1 MAVYISAGVYIQ
13 ERDNSLYA
21 PAIAPTVIGIVGTA
35 TKGPLNTATLV
46 TTEAQMT
53 DIFGVPRTKDMGMHT
68 ALEALK
74 ECRLLYYCR
83 IAGASVAKGVI
94 NVNDDGS
101 GATSGCTPQAANN
114 EYYNLEPGATIVF
127 TDSVAGTATFTA
139 TAAPLTSG
147 NAETYNLNAI
157 AAGSPVTL
165 TIKVDQGPTQTCTIA
180 SGDVSNFAAVTALE
194 VVTLLNAQIFGIQA
208 TVSATS
214 VKIQSD
220 TRGTGSYIQ
229 VTGGTGNDAT
239 NGLNFSTTEVQGT
252 GNVVS
257 IDAVTGA
264 EIKTVVEAAIATISV
279 SLSVNGAPTFCTVA
293 TGAAATIGINATS
306 TAVGAAPLISVP
318 TGVTYAGLDAA
329 LSQNT
334 ISFTAA
340 TDGSHSSEIDV
351 VISTSTIHANLK
363 KVVIMYRDAVV
374 ETYDGLYKGTDP
386 SLSNITYYEMIT
398 TINSGSTD
406 GAFPASEYV
415 VAADLNAAAEDPTNG
430 THTLSAGNDGDDW
443 TTGTVIGTVVGKTRT
458 GMQVFGDPELIYI
471 TILATPGIAYPA
483 VISEGLSMCQTRAD
497 CFYVADPPQSLTPSE
512 VVDWHN
518 GNAGATYV
526 VDQEGRSESG
536 ANTTQFNSSYGG
548 LWHDYFTMF
557 DAFNDSN
564 ITMPP
569 SAIILRTLG
578 YTDNVADPWWAPAG
592 PNRSQ
597 TSSVIELA
605 SSPTQG
611 ERDLMQMQGNN
622 VNPIALI
629 SGAGIVIMGQKT
641 LQKAPT
647 ALDRVNVRRLMLYAE
662 KIVATAV
669 LFLTFEPND
678 PTMWRRFI
686 NLVQPVFDDIA
697 ARRGIDDFRV
707 IADSSTN
714 TDVLINQNTF
724 LGKIFLIP
732 TKSAEKIVAE
742 FNLLPAGADFTE
754 YAQV

>member
-1 MAVYISAGVYIQ
+1 VAVYISAGVYIQ

-21 PAIAPTVIGIVGTA
+21 PAIAPTVMGLVGTA

-74 ECRLLYYCR
+74 ECRLMYYCR
-83 IAGASVAKGVI
+83 IAGASAAKGVI
-94 NVNDDGS
+94 TV
-101 GATSGCTPQAANN
+101 A
-114 EYYNLEPGATIVF
+114 ATIVF
-127 TDSVAGTATFTA
+127 TDSVTGTATFTA
-139 TAAPLTSG
+139 TAANITSG
-147 NAETYNLNAI
+147 SAETYNLTAI
-157 AAGSPVTL
+157 AAAAPVTL
-165 TIKVDQGPTQTCTIA
+165 TISVDQGPTQTCTIA

-194 VVTLLNAQIFGIQA
+194 VITLLNAQIFGIQA

-214 VKIQSD
+214 VKIASD
-220 TRGTGSYIQ
+220 TRGTGSYVEI
-229 VTGGTGNDAT
+229 TGGTANDVV
-239 NGLNFSTTEVQGT
+239 NGLNFSTTPVQGT

-264 EIKTVVEAAIATISV
+264 EIKTIVELAIATISV

-293 TGAAATIGINATS
+293 VGIAADIGISATS
-306 TAVGAAPLISVP
+306 TAIGAAPLISVP
-318 TGVTYAGLDAA
+318 TGITYTGLAAA

-334 ISFTAA
+334 ISFTASSE
-340 TDGSHSSEIDV
+340 GSHSSEIDV
-351 VISTSTIHANLK
+351 VISTSTVHASLK
-363 KVVIMYRDAVV
+363 KIVVMYRDAVV
-374 ETYDGLYKGTDP
+374 ETYDALYKGTDP
-386 SLSNITYYEMIT
+386 APSGVTYYEMIT
-398 TINSGSTD
+398 TLNAGSTD
-406 GAFPASEYV
+406 GAFPASEYI
-415 VAADLNAAAEDPTNG
+415 VAADLNAAAEDPTDG
-430 THTLSAGNDGDDW
+430 TNTLSAGDDGDNW
-443 TTGTVIGTVVGKTRT
+443 TTGTVIGTVIGQTRT

-471 TILATPGIAYPA
+471 TLLATPGIAYPA
-483 VISEGLSMCQTRAD
+483 VIAEGLSMCAERAD
-497 CFYVADPPQSLTPSE
+497 CFYIADPPQSLTPAE

-518 GNAGATYV
+518 GNAGGAYV
-526 VDQEGRSESG
+526 VDQEGRSEAG
-536 ANTTQFNSSYGG
+536 ANTTYFNSSYGG
-548 LWHDYFTMF
+548 LWHDYFTAF
-557 DAFNDSN
+557 DAFNDAN
-564 ITMPP
+564 ITLPP
-569 SAIILRTLG
+569 SATVLRTVG

-597 TSSVIELA
+597 TSAVIALA

-641 LQKAPT
+641 MQKAPT

-662 KIVATAV
+662 KIVATTV

-697 ARRGIDDFRV
+697 ARRGLEDFRV

-724 LGKIFLIP
+724 LGKIFLTP
-732 TKSAEKIVAE
+732 TKSAEKVIAE
-742 FNLLPAGADFTE
+742 FNLLPSGADFTE
-754 YAQV
+754 YAQA